1 MIEIKYMAEESW
13 PDVARIYEEGIATKN
28 ATFQTEAPLWADWNK
43 AHRQDCRLVAS
54 INGKIVGWA
63 ALSPVSARPV
73 YAGVAEVSIYIDNEF
88 RGKKI
93 GDQLMD
99 MLIRESEANGVWT
112 LQSGVFPENEA
123 SIRLHLKHGFKVL
136 GVKDRIGKMDNNWR
150 SVALLERRSNS
161 VGID

>member
-1 MIEIKYMAEESW
+1 MLEIKCMAEESW
-13 PDVARIYEEGIATKN
+13 PEVARIYEEGIATKN
-28 ATFQTEAPLWADWNK
+28 ATFQTEAPLWTDWNK

-54 INGKIVGWA
+54 IDGKIVGWA

-73 YAGVAEVSIYIDNEF
+73 YRGVAEVSIYIDNEF

>member
-1 MIEIKYMAEESW
+1 MLEIKCMAEESW
-13 PDVARIYEEGIATKN
+13 PEVARIYEEGIATKN
-28 ATFQTEAPLWADWNK
+28 ATFQTEAPLWTDWNK

-54 INGKIVGWA
+54 IDGKIVGWA

-73 YAGVAEVSIYIDNEF
+73 YAGVAEVSIYIDAAS

-93 GDQLMD
+93 GDQLMN
-99 MLIRESEANGVWT
+99 MLIQESESNGIWT